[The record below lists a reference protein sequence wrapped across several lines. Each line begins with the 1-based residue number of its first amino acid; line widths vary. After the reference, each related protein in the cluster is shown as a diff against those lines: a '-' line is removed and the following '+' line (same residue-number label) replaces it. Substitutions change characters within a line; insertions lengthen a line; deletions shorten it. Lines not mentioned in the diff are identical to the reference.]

1 MSDGRESREL
11 ITLLDVLSMFWYLIV
26 PNSHVFSL
34 ISPQND
40 LIEIGFV
47 FRAGK
52 TPNWTTTERK
62 SWEDRYQ
69 ELLAFKE
76 EHGHTLISQKSGGPL
91 GVWVK
96 EQRTGYRKMKQG
108 EKTHMT
114 AEKALMLKEIG
125 FHFDATMFRG
135 PNGALKEIASTF

>member
-1 MSDGRESREL
+1 VFDGRENRKL
-11 ITLLDVLSMFWYLIV
+11 IALRYLIV
-26 PNSHVFSL
+26 PNLCASFVFLTSL
-34 ISPQND
+34 QNE

-47 FRAGK
+47 FKAGK
-52 TPNWTTTERK
+52 TPQWTTTERK
-62 SWEDRYQ
+62 TWDERYQ

-76 EHGHTLISQKSGGPL
+76 EHGHTLVSQKSGSAL

-125 FHFDATMFRG
+125 FHFDATMFKG
-135 PNGALKEIASTF
+135 PNGALKDIASTF